1 MAKALRL
8 IGEVN
13 FEKVDGLVKDI
24 IDLEEAG
31 IGAKLE
37 LYLASHGGGVGAGIS
52 FYEFIKYRGVPLKT
66 IGVGVVDSVAF
77 PLWFAGQTE
86 QRKITKRTTLLVHR
100 ILHHYDKESF
110 NPDQILS
117 NAMEAQKL
125 EDHLFQIVADE
136 TGKKLSDI
144 ISLATQNV
152 RLDVREA
159 LNLGLIKEWEIA

>member
-77 PLWFAGQTE
+77 PLWVAGQTE
-86 QRKITKRTTLLVHR
+86 QRKNTKRTTLPGHR
-100 ILHHYDKESF
+100 IW
-110 NPDQILS
+110 
-117 NAMEAQKL
+117 
-125 EDHLFQIVADE
+125 DHVD
-136 TGKKLSDI
+136 TGPFYP
-144 ISLATQNV
+144 
-152 RLDVREA
+152 
-159 LNLGLIKEWEIA
+159 